1 VLGYAHGGVGELLA
15 ELYPHGSVPLGNAT
29 ALLKRAIE
37 LLRAPPPV
45 VPLEK
50 YRLADMQTATLALYD
65 QVVTQNTNPLSPNDE
80 VVGDDGRGEGG
91 S

>member
-1 VLGYAHGGVGELLA
+1 
-15 ELYPHGSVPLGNAT
+15 
-29 ALLKRAIE
+29 
-37 LLRAPPPV
+37 
-45 VPLEK
+45 
-50 YRLADMQTATLALYD
+50 MQTATLALYD